1 MRFIYPLLVADT
13 PDSDLKHHLKL
24 LRDEYAKLQK
34 SYNELEHKY
43 SRALVLNPELN
54 DVGGEFSSFI
64 SRLAMQ
70 VANLHGRSVFSD
82 IEIRLQDRT
91 VPGHKFVLSARSNE
105 WSEDVIA
112 DVQAIGK
119 ARWFMGDKLNGIN
132 ASIL

>member
-1 MRFIYPLLVADT
+1 MRLMYPLLVADT

>member
-54 DVGGEFSSFI
+54 DVGSEFSSFI

>member
-1 MRFIYPLLVADT
+1 MRLIYPLLVADT